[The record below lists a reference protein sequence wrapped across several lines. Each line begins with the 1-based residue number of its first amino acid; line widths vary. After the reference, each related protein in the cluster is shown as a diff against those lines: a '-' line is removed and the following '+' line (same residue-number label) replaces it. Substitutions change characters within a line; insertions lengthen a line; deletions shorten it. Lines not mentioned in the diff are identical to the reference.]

1 MRIMLKPVENA
12 KRCVLLVYFIIL
24 ACKPEKF
31 IAS

>member
-12 KRCVLLVYFIIL
+12 ERCVLLVYFIIL